1 MDRRT
6 IGTKNPGRC
15 GEVAA
20 IERWLLVEVQLYA
33 DILHR
38 ACAPLPEVGAIRA
51 NQLVSLRRIQGR
63 YNK

>member
-20 IERWLLVEVQLYA
+20 IERLPLVEVQL
-33 DILHR
+33 
-38 ACAPLPEVGAIRA
+38 
-51 NQLVSLRRIQGR
+51 
-63 YNK
+63 